1 MRIALGIYRLQP
13 RGGLEDNCIRIAEEL
28 ARRGHEPTVVLAGP
42 HADLPFP
49 IKTVSLAPG
58 AFSSHARLGAF
69 SRAFS
74 QATRERFERTVA
86 FQLMPDADI
95 LFIAD
100 ALRDNPGAPLV
111 KRLTPRFQAFAR
123 LERACFGP
131 DAKIR
136 IIGQALPQMKAF
148 VDRYPAS
155 RERIAVI
162 PPAIAAARH
171 RPELRERLRAR
182 TRKAL
187 GLNELAQTWLW
198 LGLQP
203 EIKGLDRVIETLPEH
218 PETSLLIGGL
228 TATDP
233 KMRKHLARARQL
245 GVDGRIHCLGYVSG
259 DKFFEVLAAA
269 DALAHPARTE
279 IAGAVIIEALANG
292 LPVVTTDICGFAEHV
307 EKSGAG
313 RVVHGPFDRSSFSRY
328 LGEVCG
334 AANASLSKLGI
345 AYGADPKLYSGI
357 GAACDLI
364 EAESWSPRCD
374 V

>member
-28 ARRGHEPTVVLAGP
+28 SRRGHEPTIILAGP
-42 HADLPFP
+42 PANLPFA
-49 IKTVSLAPG
+49 IESVSPSPSAI
-58 AFSSHARLGAF
+58 SSHGRLAAFGQAF
-69 SRAFS
+69 SRTAKG
-74 QATRERFERTVA
+74 RFDRTVA

-100 ALRDNPGAPLV
+100 ALRDNPNAPLL

-123 LERACFGP
+123 LERSCFGP

-136 IIGQALPQMKAF
+136 IIGQALPQMRAF
-148 VDRYPAS
+148 VGRYPAS

-162 PPAIAAARH
+162 PPAIAAVRR
-171 RPELRERLRAR
+171 RPELRPTLRVR
-182 TRKAL
+182 TRKAM
-187 GLNELAQTWLW
+187 GLDEHVPIWLW

-218 PETSLLIGGL
+218 PETRLLVGGL
-228 TATDP
+228 TAADR
-233 KMRKHLARARQL
+233 KMRKHLARATQL
-245 GVDGRIHCLGYVSG
+245 GVDARIHCLGFISG
-259 DKFFEVLAAA
+259 DEFFEVLAAA

-279 IAGAVIIEALANG
+279 IAGAVIVEALANG

-307 EKSGAG
+307 ERSGAG
-313 RVVHGPFDRSSFSRY
+313 KVVGGPFDQRIFSKY

-334 AANASLSKLGI
+334 AANTSFSNNGI

-357 GAACDLI
+357 GVACDLI
-364 EAESWSPRCD
+364 EAESWPPRSD

>member
-1 MRIALGIYRLQP
+1 MKIALGIYRLQP

-28 ARRGHEPTVVLAGP
+28 ARRGHEPTIILAGP

-49 IKTVSLAPG
+49 IETVALEPG
-58 AFSSHARLGAF
+58 AFSSHGRLAAF
-69 SRAFS
+69 ARAFS
-74 QATRERFERTVA
+74 STTRGRFDRTVA

-100 ALRDNPGAPLV
+100 ALRDNPAAPLL

-123 LERACFGP
+123 LERSCFGP
-131 DAKIR
+131 DARIR

-162 PPAIAAARH
+162 PPAIAAARR
-171 RPELRERLRAR
+171 RPELRQGLRAR
-182 TRKAL
+182 IRKDM
-187 GLNELAQTWLW
+187 GLDELTSVWLW

-203 EIKGLDRVIETLPEH
+203 EIKGLDRVIEILPEH
-218 PETSLLIGGL
+218 PETRLLIGGL
-228 TATDP
+228 EAADR
-233 KMRKHLARARQL
+233 KMRKHIARATQL
-245 GVDGRIHCLGYVSG
+245 GVDARIHCLGYISG
-259 DKFFEVLAAA
+259 DQFFEVLAAA

-279 IAGAVIIEALANG
+279 IAGAVIVEALANG

-313 RVVHGPFDRSSFSRY
+313 KVVHGPFDRSIFSRY
-328 LGEVCG
+328 LAEVCS
-334 AANASLSKLGI
+334 AANTFFSNNGI
-345 AYGADPKLYSGI
+345 IYGADPKLYSGI
-357 GAACDLI
+357 GVACDLI
-364 EAESWSPRCD
+364 EAESWPLRSD

>member
-28 ARRGHEPTVVLAGP
+28 TRRGHEPTIVLTGSHP
-42 HADLPFP
+42 DLP
-49 IKTVSLAPG
+49 ITTETVALSPGALSSHGRLAAFAR
-58 AFSSHARLGAF
+58 AFSS
-69 SRAFS
+69 
-74 QATRERFERTVA
+74 ATRGRFDRSVA

-100 ALRDNPGAPLV
+100 ALRDNPDVPLL

-123 LERACFGP
+123 LERNCFGP
-131 DAKIR
+131 DAKMR
-136 IIGQALPQMKAF
+136 IIGQARPQMRAF
-148 VDRYPAS
+148 IERYPAS

-171 RPELRERLRAR
+171 RPELRQPLRGRAR
-182 TRKAL
+182 SGI
-187 GLNELAQTWLW
+187 GLNQFAPVWLW

-203 EIKGLDRVIETLPEH
+203 EIKGLDRVIEILPEH
-218 PETSLLIGGL
+218 PKTQLLVGGL
-228 TATDP
+228 AATDR
-233 KMRKHLARARQL
+233 KMLRHLARAAQL
-245 GVDGRIHCLGYVSG
+245 GVAARIHCLGYISG
-259 DKFFEVLAAA
+259 DRFFEVLAAA

-313 RVVHGPFDRSSFSRY
+313 KVVHGPFNRDVFSKY
-328 LGEVCG
+328 LGEACG
-334 AANASLSKLGI
+334 AANAIFSSNGM
-345 AYGADPKLYSGI
+345 AYGADPTLYSGI
-357 GAACDLI
+357 GVACDLI
-364 EAESWSPRCD
+364 VAEGWPARSD
-374 V
+374 I

>member
-28 ARRGHEPTVVLAGP
+28 SRRGHEPTIILAGP
-42 HADLPFP
+42 QADLPFP
-49 IKTVSLAPG
+49 IESVSPG
-58 AFSSHARLGAF
+58 SGAISSHGRLTAFAQAFSSTAKG
-69 SRAFS
+69 
-74 QATRERFERTVA
+74 RFDRTVA

-100 ALRDNPGAPLV
+100 ALRDNPAAPLL
-111 KRLTPRFQAFAR
+111 KRLTPRFRAFAR
-123 LERACFGP
+123 LERSCFG
-131 DAKIR
+131 AEANMR
-136 IIGQALPQMKAF
+136 IIGQAKPQMKAF

-162 PPAIAAARH
+162 PPAIAVARR
-171 RPELRERLRAR
+171 RPELRKQLRAQIR
-182 TRKAL
+182 TNM
-187 GLNELAQTWLW
+187 GLDELTPVWLW

-203 EIKGLDRVIETLPEH
+203 EVKGLDRVIETLPEH
-218 PETSLLIGGL
+218 PETHLLIGGL
-228 TATDP
+228 TAADR
-233 KMRKHLARARQL
+233 KMRRHLARAARL
-245 GVDGRIHCLGYVSG
+245 GVDTRIRCLGYISG
-259 DKFFEVLAAA
+259 ERFFEILAAA

-307 EKSGAG
+307 ERSGAG
-313 RVVHGPFDRSSFSRY
+313 KVVHGPFDQNIFSRY

-334 AANASLSKLGI
+334 AANTSFSENGI
-345 AYGADPKLYSGI
+345 LYGADPMLYSGI

-364 EAESWSPRCD
+364 EAESWPPRRD